1 MSETGFYHP
10 SRGYWQTNAAPSAA
24 ILATYPQG
32 TVEVPLKPGPNY
44 AWSGSA
50 WVEQP
55 APPAPVP
62 PAVDGFQ
69 FREQLRVQ
77 GVYDAAL
84 TAVTAAGGRTLRAF
98 NEASVF
104 GRGNPSFNALAD
116 ALGYTEAQK
125 DQFFRDAAAIRA

>member
-1 MSETGFYHP
+1 MRWVRLQNGIVVEITTSAGSPGAAWVASETAQLG
-10 SRGYWQTNAAPSAA
+10 W
-24 ILATYPQG
+24 TY
-32 TVEVPLKPGPNY
+32 N
-44 AWSGSA
+44 GSA
-50 WVEQP
+50 FTGLP
-55 APPAPVP
+55 AAPVP
-62 PAVDGFQ
+62 SAVDGFQ

-77 GVYDAAL
+77 GIYDAAL
-84 TAVTAAGGRTLRAF
+84 AAVTAAGGRTLRAF